1 MSRFLKLLVF
11 QFSTRW
17 KDSFCKP
24 LKEALEAIDSDHDG
38 IISISEFLEGT
49 LDSAAIEAFNK
60 MIGSRIFSRQEAESI
75 FAALDFNSN
84 GQIDYLEFQTLFAS
98 QVLFTDEKTL
108 YNEFKRMDLVASAEQ
123 NGDGVIDRGEIKK
136 QLSKYENDL
145 TDSVICQFMGD
156 FDTKKYGGITFS
168 ELKKTVRTYSESA
181 MD

>member
-1 MSRFLKLLVF
+1 MYFSFRQDGKTPFVSHLKKHWKLSIRTTTGSFL
-11 QFSTRW
+11 SASSW
-17 KDSFCKP
+17 KVRV
-24 LKEALEAIDSDHDG
+24 A
-38 IISISEFLEGT
+38 
-49 LDSAAIEAFNK
+49 SAAIETFNK
-60 MIGSRIFSRQEAESI
+60 TIGSRFFSRQEAESI

-108 YNEFKRMDLVASAEQ
+108 YNEFKRMDLVGSADQ
-123 NGDGVIDRGEIKK
+123 NGDGVIDRVEIKQ

-156 FDTKKYGGITFS
+156 FDTQKYGGITFS